1 MTVML
6 LRNGHNETMLNNVYE
21 APEADVFLDSDDLD
35 MGALR
40 ERYQRDEITVLAV
53 GWFYYFFGSLLVVT
67 GLGLLVAYYMAG
79 KFVFLIPAAVC
90 LIIGPVYVILG
101 YGLRRFDS
109 WARLPAMLAAL
120 LAIVIPP
127 AGLLAG
133 VVIFYLLKGH
143 AYPEM
148 FTDRYQTAIIS
159 EGEMNTHFGWLGVVG
174 GGLSGLTLCLC
185 VYLLSKGFI

>member
-1 MTVML
+1 MQD
-6 LRNGHNETMLNNVYE
+6 NFYQP
-21 APEADVFLDSDDLD
+21 PEVDVLLDSGDLD

-40 ERYQRDEITVLAV
+40 ERYQRDETTVLSV
-53 GWFYYFFGSLLVVT
+53 GWFYYFFGSLLVVS
-67 GLGLLVAYYMAG
+67 GLGLLVGYYHIG
-79 KFVFLIPAAVC
+79 KIVFLAAAAVC

-101 YGLRRFDS
+101 FGLRRFDS
-109 WARLPAMLAAL
+109 WARLPAMFAAL

-133 VVIFYLLKGH
+133 MMSFYLLKRH

-159 EGEMNTHFGWLGVVG
+159 EGEMNEHFGWLGVVG
-174 GGLSGLTLCLC
+174 GALSGLTLYLC
-185 VYLLSKGFI
+185 VYLFSKGFF